1 VKIVCAWCA
10 KEGKPAVIGEKE
22 PLDDPDETTGVCKE
36 HKKQLIRPSENESLN
51 TSDA

>member
-22 PLDDPDETTGVCKE
+22 RSIIPTVRDP
-36 HKKQLIRPSENESLN
+36 
-51 TSDA
+51 